1 MIRLLCLH
9 CGTIKLFH
17 SVLTCLDVK
26 STDMLTGLRVLF
38 TVCSI
43 RLIFSLVLFE
53 SLRPNTFSKP
63 CYTLPR
69 QAEKVVQGT
78 VPYPIMHLSIA
89 AKTEQPFRKIMIR
102 LSLSAAWSV
111 AYSPTCSRLSL
122 NCVGNTMFGKTQGIG
137 LSVGLIIIF
146 ISSSV
151 SNFHWYFSILHL
163 YYYFGSLVLL

>member
-1 MIRLLCLH
+1 MLNRQ
-9 CGTIKLFH
+9 
-17 SVLTCLDVK
+17 TC
-26 STDMLTGLRVLF
+26 SRVCMFCVRQLE
-38 TVCSI
+38 I

-53 SLRPNTFSKP
+53 SLRCNPNTVSKP

-69 QAEKVVQGT
+69 QAQKVDLQGT

-111 AYSPTCSRLSL
+111 AYSPTCSRLIL
-122 NCVGNTMFGKTQGIG
+122 NCVGNTMLWKTQGIG
-137 LSVGLIIIF
+137 LSLGLIIIF

-163 YYYFGSLVLL
+163 YYYFESLVLL

>member
-17 SVLTCLDVK
+17 GVLTCVDVK

-53 SLRPNTFSKP
+53 SLRGNPNTFSKP
-63 CYTLPR
+63 CYTSPR

-89 AKTEQPFRKIMIR
+89 AKTEQPFCKIMIR

-111 AYSPTCSRLSL
+111 AFSPTCSRL
-122 NCVGNTMFGKTQGIG
+122 CVGNTMLGRTQGIG
-137 LSVGLIIIF
+137 LSVGLLIIF
-146 ISSSV
+146 IS
-151 SNFHWYFSILHL
+151 
-163 YYYFGSLVLL
+163 